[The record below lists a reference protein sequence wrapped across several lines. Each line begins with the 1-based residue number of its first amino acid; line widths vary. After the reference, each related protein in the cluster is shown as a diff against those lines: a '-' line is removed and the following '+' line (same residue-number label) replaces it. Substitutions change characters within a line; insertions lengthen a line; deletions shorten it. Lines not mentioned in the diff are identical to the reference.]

1 MSSLSLLGESSEDSG
16 ICGGGAMDGVTKRAP
31 AWKMGC
37 DVVTTLGVLGIGK
50 VFDGF

>member
-1 MSSLSLLGESSEDSG
+1 MSSLSLLEEGSEDIG
-16 ICGGGAMDGVTKRAP
+16 VCEGDAMDGVTKRAP

-50 VFDGF
+50 VFDSF